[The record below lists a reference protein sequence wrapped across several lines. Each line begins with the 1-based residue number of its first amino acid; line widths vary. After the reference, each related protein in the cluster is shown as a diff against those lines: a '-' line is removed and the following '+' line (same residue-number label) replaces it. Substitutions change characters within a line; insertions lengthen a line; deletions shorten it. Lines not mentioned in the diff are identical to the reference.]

1 MVKNKLIIFS
11 VDALV
16 YEDLETLGTKPI
28 FKKVL
33 QEGSRVNR
41 MRSIYPTVTYPVHA
55 TLVTGTYPEKHGVIN
70 NEIFKVGQI
79 ASDWNW
85 FNDSIKVPDLFDI
98 AKSHGKTTAAVYW
111 PVTGN
116 HPNIDYLIDEYCSLD
131 KNADVKELFMGSG
144 TSEEVYENI
153 VKKNVAGLKV
163 GCHPDADNFC
173 INCACDIIREYK
185 PDVLAV
191 HPANIDGLRHKTGMF
206 SEAVTQ
212 GLNDVEKHLEQLIIA
227 TKNAGVFENTNFII
241 LSDHGQM
248 NITRVIHP
256 NVLLKEAG
264 FIKTDNEG
272 KIVEWNAYCHSAA
285 MSTQVYIKDKSN
297 KGLYDDVYNFL
308 CDLRDEQVYG
318 ISEVFT
324 SEEIQEKEHL
334 KGDFSF
340 VLETD
345 GYTAFGNDWNRPLV
359 TPYDDNNA
367 DYRFGHATHGYLP
380 EKGPQP
386 VFIGF
391 GPDIK
396 KGVILETGKVIDVAS
411 TLAELIGVSLPDS
424 DGKCIEEIIK

>member
-1 MVKNKLIIFS
+1 MKNKLIIFS

-16 YEDLETLGTKPI
+16 YEDLKTLEEKPV
-28 FKKVL
+28 FKKVF

-41 MRSIYPTVTYPVHA
+41 MRSIYPTVTYPVHT

-85 FNDSIKVPDLFDI
+85 FKSSIKVPDLFDM

-116 HPNIDYLIDEYCSLD
+116 HPNIDYLIDEYPSLD
-131 KNADVKELFMGSG
+131 KNADLKELFMGSG
-144 TSEEVYENI
+144 TSEEVYEKI
-153 VKKNVAGLKV
+153 VKKNAVGLKI
-163 GCHPDADNFC
+163 GAHPDSDNFC

-248 NITRVIHP
+248 NITRVVNP

-264 FIKTDNEG
+264 FIKTDSEG
-272 KIVEWNAYCHSAA
+272 KIVEWDAYCHSAA

-297 KGLYDDVYNFL
+297 KELYDDVYKFL
-308 CDLRDEQVYG
+308 CGLRNEEVYG

-324 SEEIQEKEHL
+324 AKEIQEKEHL

-345 GYTAFGNDWNRPLV
+345 GYTTFGNDWNRPLV
-359 TPYDDNNA
+359 TPYEDDGE
-367 DYRFGHATHGYLP
+367 DYKFGHATHGYLP

-396 KGVILETGKVIDVAS
+396 KGVVLENGNVIDVAS
-411 TLAELIGVSLPDS
+411 TCAELLGFTMENV
-424 DGKCIEEIIK
+424 DGKSIREILK